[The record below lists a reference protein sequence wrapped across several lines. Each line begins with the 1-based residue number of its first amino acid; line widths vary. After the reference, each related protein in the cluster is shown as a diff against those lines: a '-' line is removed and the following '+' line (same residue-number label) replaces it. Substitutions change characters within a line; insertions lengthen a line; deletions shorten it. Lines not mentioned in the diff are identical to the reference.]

1 MEDTRKISYQSDEEL
16 WELLKKK
23 AKEKFNDSEISLL
36 ENIYL
41 FAKKAHEGQIRASNE
56 PYILHPLN
64 VALILLSFDVDLQ
77 TIEASLLHDV
87 VEDTSISLDIIRDK
101 FGKDVASLVDG
112 VSKISQI
119 KFLSLEEWKLESL
132 RKVLIAMA
140 TDFRVVFIKLA
151 DRLHNMR
158 TLNYLPEEKRKEIAK
173 ETMEIYVPLAHRL
186 GIYTLK
192 WELEDLAFKY
202 LEPEIFQDLKIKV
215 SKKREEREKE
225 IEEIKNKIEILLR
238 ENNINCRVEGR
249 AKNLYSIYRKMKQEN
264 KSFDEIFDLTAL
276 RVIVPSV
283 SDCYRT
289 LGIVHTRWKP
299 IPGRIKDYIAIPKP
313 NGYQSLHTTLIGDN
327 GQPFEI
333 QIRTEEMHKNCEFG
347 IAAHWAYKEKGK
359 KIDPDL
365 SKKINWIRQIAEWQK
380 TIPSARE
387 FINRV
392 KEDIFSD
399 EIFVFTPKGEIIN
412 LPVDATPIDFAY
424 KIHTEIGNKCI
435 GAKVNGKIVP
445 LNYKLKTGDRV
456 EILTSKTSP
465 GPSRDWLKFVK
476 SSSTREKIKQFFRR
490 KDKEEEKKE
499 EIVKE
504 EKEEIEK
511 KEKGVI
517 LERKIKVTN
526 KLGVIIPE
534 LKGDILITLAK
545 CCTPIPGD
553 EIIGYVSKGRGVVI
567 HRRDCKNL
575 LSILENVENS
585 LNKIVKVEWVN
596 DTKIFYPVKI
606 NILVKDEPGVLNKII
621 SIIAKYNY
629 NIESI
634 NAPPSKNKE
643 RTTTIYLT
651 LQIPGYSRLND
662 LIEEIK
668 IIPNVLNVERS
679 I

>member
-1 MEDTRKISYQSDEEL
+1 MEYSKEIYQSEDEL
-16 WELLKKK
+16 WYLFKEK
-23 AKEKFNDSEISLL
+23 AKEKFNDSELSILDD
-36 ENIYL
+36 IYQ

-56 PYILHPLN
+56 PYILHPIN
-64 VALILLSFDVDLQ
+64 VALILLTFDVDLQ

-87 VEDTSISLDIIRDK
+87 VEDTSVSLDTIKDK
-101 FGKDVASLVDG
+101 FGKEVALLVDG

-140 TDFRVVFIKLA
+140 SDFRVVFIKLA

-158 TLNYLPEEKRKEIAK
+158 TLNYLPEEKRREVAK

-215 SKKREEREKE
+215 SKKREERENE
-225 IEEIKNKIEILLR
+225 IFDIKIKIENLLN
-238 ENNINCRVEGR
+238 ENNIVCRVEGR
-249 AKNLYSIYRKMKQEN
+249 AKNLYSIYRKMKQDN
-264 KSFDEIFDLTAL
+264 KTFDEIFDLTAL
-276 RVIVPSV
+276 RVIVPTIQ
-283 SDCYRT
+283 DCYKT
-289 LGIVHTRWKP
+289 LGIVHTKWKP

-327 GQPFEI
+327 GEPFEI
-333 QIRTEEMHKNCEFG
+333 QIRTEEMHKNCEYG
-347 IAAHWAYKEKGK
+347 IASHWSYREKGK
-359 KIDPDL
+359 KINPDM
-365 SKKINWIRQIAEWQK
+365 SNKINWIRQIVEWQK

-412 LPVDATPIDFAY
+412 LTVDATPIDFAY

-435 GAKVNGKIVP
+435 GAKVNGRIVP

-476 SSSTREKIKQFFRR
+476 SSSTKEKIRQFYR
-490 KDKEEEKKE
+490 KKEKEEEKKE
-499 EIVKE
+499 ETV
-504 EKEEIEK
+504 KEEIEK
-511 KEKGVI
+511 KNKGVI
-517 LERKIKVTN
+517 LERKIKTSN
-526 KLGVIIPE
+526 KFGVVIPE
-534 LKGDILITLAK
+534 IKGEVLLTLAK

-553 EIIGYVSKGRGVVI
+553 EIIGYISKGRGVVV

-575 LSILENVENS
+575 LSILGNVDNS
-585 LNKIVKVEWVN
+585 LEKIVKVEWANNV
-596 DTKIFYPVKI
+596 KILYPVKI
-606 NILVKDEPGVLNKII
+606 NIHIKDEPGVLNKIV

-629 NIESI
+629 NIESV
-634 NAPPSKNKE
+634 NAPPSRNKE
-643 RTTTIYLT
+643 KTTTIYMT
-651 LQIPGYSRLND
+651 LQIPGYGKLND
-662 LIEEIK
+662 LLEEIK
-668 IIPNVLNVERS
+668 IVPNVLEIERNS
-679 I
+679 

>member
-1 MEDTRKISYQSDEEL
+1 MEDSRKIYDREDEL
-16 WELLKKK
+16 WYLFKEK
-23 AKEKFNDSEISLL
+23 AKEKFSLEEISNL
-36 ENIYL
+36 EEIYQ
-41 FAKKAHEGQIRASNE
+41 FAKKAHEGQVRASNE
-56 PYILHPLN
+56 PYILHPIN
-64 VALILLSFDVDLQ
+64 VALILLSFGVDLS

-87 VEDTSISLDIIRDK
+87 VEDTSVSLDTIKDK
-101 FGKDVASLVDG
+101 FGKEVASLVDG

-140 TDFRVVFIKLA
+140 SDFRVVFIKLA

-158 TLNYLPEEKRKEIAK
+158 TLNYLTDEKRKEIAK

-215 SKKREEREKE
+215 SKKREERENE
-225 IEEIKNKIEILLR
+225 IIEIKKKIENLLI
-238 ENNINCRVEGR
+238 ENSIICRVEGR
-249 AKNLYSIYRKMKQEN
+249 AKNLYSIYRKMKLEN
-264 KSFDEIFDLTAL
+264 KTFDEIFDLTAL
-276 RVIVPSV
+276 RVIVPTV
-283 SDCYRT
+283 YDCYKA
-289 LGIVHTRWKP
+289 LGVIHTRWKP

-327 GQPFEI
+327 GEPFEI
-333 QIRTEEMHKNCEFG
+333 QIRTEEMHKNCEYG
-347 IAAHWAYKEKGK
+347 IASHWSYKEKGK
-359 KIDPDL
+359 KIDPDM
-365 SKKINWIRQIAEWQK
+365 SKKINWVRQIAEWQK

-399 EIFVFTPKGEIIN
+399 EIFIFTPKGEIIN

-456 EILTSKTSP
+456 EILISKTSP

-476 SSSTREKIKQFFRR
+476 SSSTKEKIRQFYR
-490 KDKEEEKKE
+490 KKEKEEEKKE
-499 EIVKE
+499 DIVKE
-504 EKEEIEK
+504 ELEK
-511 KEKGVI
+511 KDKGVI
-517 LERKIKVTN
+517 LERKIKTSNKFGVT
-526 KLGVIIPE
+526 IPE
-534 LKGDILITLAK
+534 IKGDVLITLAK

-553 EIIGYVSKGRGVVI
+553 EIIGYITKGRGVVV

-575 LSILENVENS
+575 LSILGNVDNS
-585 LNKIVKVEWVN
+585 LDKLVKVEWLSDV
-596 DTKIFYPVKI
+596 KILYPVKI
-606 NILVKDEPGVLNKII
+606 NIHIKDEPGVLSKIV

-629 NIESI
+629 NIESV
-634 NAPPSKNKE
+634 NVPPSRNKE
-643 RTTTIYLT
+643 KTTTIYMT
-651 LQIPGYSRLND
+651 LQIPGFGKLNA
-662 LIEEIK
+662 LLEEIK
-668 IIPNVLNVERS
+668 LVQNVLNIERNS
-679 I
+679 

>member
-1 MEDTRKISYQSDEEL
+1 MEYSKEIYQSEDEL
-16 WELLKKK
+16 WYLFKEK
-23 AKEKFNDSEISLL
+23 AKEKFNDSELSILDD
-36 ENIYL
+36 IYQ
-41 FAKKAHEGQIRASNE
+41 FAKKAHKGQIRASNE
-56 PYILHPLN
+56 PYILHPIN
-64 VALILLSFDVDLQ
+64 VALILLTFDVDLQ

-87 VEDTSISLDIIRDK
+87 VEDTSVSLDTIKDK
-101 FGKDVASLVDG
+101 FGKEVALLVDG

-140 TDFRVVFIKLA
+140 SDFRVVFIKLA

-158 TLNYLPEEKRKEIAK
+158 TLNYLPEEKRREVAK

-215 SKKREEREKE
+215 SKKREERENE
-225 IEEIKNKIEILLR
+225 IFDIKIKIENLLN
-238 ENNINCRVEGR
+238 ENNIVCRVEGR
-249 AKNLYSIYRKMKQEN
+249 AKNLYSIYRKMKQDN
-264 KSFDEIFDLTAL
+264 KTFDEIFDLTAL
-276 RVIVPSV
+276 RVIVPTIQ
-283 SDCYRT
+283 DCYKT

-299 IPGRIKDYIAIPKP
+299 IPGRVKDYIAIPKP
-313 NGYQSLHTTLIGDN
+313 NGYQSLHTTLIDDN
-327 GQPFEI
+327 GEPFEI

-347 IAAHWAYKEKGK
+347 IASHWSYKEKGK
-359 KIDPDL
+359 KIDPDM
-365 SKKINWIRQIAEWQK
+365 SNKINWIRQIVEWQK

-412 LPVDATPIDFAY
+412 LTIDATPIDFAY

-476 SSSTREKIKQFFRR
+476 SSSTKEKIRQFYR
-490 KDKEEEKKE
+490 KKEKEEEKKE
-499 EIVKE
+499 ETV
-504 EKEEIEK
+504 KEEIEK
-511 KEKGVI
+511 KNKGVI
-517 LERKIKVTN
+517 LERKIKTSN
-526 KLGVIIPE
+526 KFGVVIPE
-534 LKGDILITLAK
+534 IKGEVLLTLAK

-553 EIIGYVSKGRGVVI
+553 EIIGYISKGRGVVV

-575 LSILENVENS
+575 LSILGNVDNS
-585 LNKIVKVEWVN
+585 LEKIVKVEWAN
-596 DTKIFYPVKI
+596 DVKILYPVKI
-606 NILVKDEPGVLNKII
+606 NIHIKDEPGVLNKIV

-629 NIESI
+629 NIESV
-634 NAPPSKNKE
+634 NAPPSRNKE
-643 RTTTIYLT
+643 KTTTIYMT
-651 LQIPGYSRLND
+651 LQIPGYGKLND
-662 LIEEIK
+662 LLEEIK
-668 IIPNVLNVERS
+668 IVPNVLEIERNS
-679 I
+679 

>member
-1 MEDTRKISYQSDEEL
+1 MEDAKNLYQNEDEL
-16 WELLKKK
+16 WYTFREK
-23 AKEKFNDSEISLL
+23 AKEKFNDNELSILDD
-36 ENIYL
+36 IYQ
-41 FAKKAHEGQIRASNE
+41 FAKKAHEGQVRASNE
-56 PYILHPLN
+56 PYILHPIN
-64 VALILLSFDVDLQ
+64 VALILLTFRVDLQ

-87 VEDTSISLDIIRDK
+87 VEDTSISLDTIRDK
-101 FGKDVASLVDG
+101 FGKEVALLVDG

-140 TDFRVVFIKLA
+140 SDFRVVFIKLA

-158 TLNYLPEEKRKEIAK
+158 TLSYLTEEKRKEIAK

-202 LEPEIFQDLKIKV
+202 LEPEIFLDLKIKV
-215 SKKREEREKE
+215 SKKREERENE
-225 IEEIKNKIEILLR
+225 IHEIKKKIENLLI
-238 ENNINCRVEGR
+238 ENNITCRVEGR
-249 AKNLYSIYRKMKQEN
+249 AKNLYSIYRKMKLEN
-264 KSFDEIFDLTAL
+264 KTFDEIFDLTAL
-276 RVIVPSV
+276 RVIVSTI

-327 GQPFEI
+327 GEPFEI
-333 QIRTEEMHKNCEFG
+333 QIRTEEMHKNCEYG
-347 IAAHWAYKEKGK
+347 IASHWSYKERGK
-359 KIDPDL
+359 KIDPDM
-365 SKKINWIRQIAEWQK
+365 SKKINWVRQIAEWQK

-412 LPVDATPIDFAY
+412 LSVDATPIDFAY

-465 GPSRDWLKFVK
+465 GPSKDWLKFVK
-476 SSSTREKIKQFFRR
+476 SSSTKEKIRQFYR
-490 KDKEEEKKE
+490 KKEKEEEKKE
-499 EIVKE
+499 ESVKE
-504 EKEEIEK
+504 EAEK
-511 KEKGVI
+511 KDKGVV
-517 LERKIKVTN
+517 LERKIKTSN
-526 KLGVIIPE
+526 KFGVIIPE
-534 LKGDILITLAK
+534 IKGNILITLAK

-553 EIIGYVSKGRGVVI
+553 DIIGYITKGRGVVI

-575 LSILENVENS
+575 LSILSNVDDS
-585 LNKIVKVEWVN
+585 LNKLVKVEWVS
-596 DTKIFYPVKI
+596 DVKILYPVKI
-606 NILVKDEPGVLNKII
+606 NIHIKDEPGVLNKIV

-634 NAPPSKNKE
+634 NVPPSKNKE
-643 RTTTIYLT
+643 KTTTIYMT
-651 LQIPGYSRLND
+651 LQIPGYGKLND

-668 IIPNVLNVERS
+668 VIQNVLNIERNS
-679 I
+679 E

>member
-1 MEDTRKISYQSDEEL
+1 MEYSKEIYQSEDEL
-16 WELLKKK
+16 WYLFKEK
-23 AKEKFNDSEISLL
+23 AKEKFNDSELSILDD
-36 ENIYL
+36 IYQ
-41 FAKKAHEGQIRASNE
+41 FAKKAHKGQIRASNE
-56 PYILHPLN
+56 PYILHPIN
-64 VALILLSFDVDLQ
+64 VALILLTFDVDLQ

-87 VEDTSISLDIIRDK
+87 VEDTSVSLDTIKDK
-101 FGKDVASLVDG
+101 FGKEVALLVDG

-140 TDFRVVFIKLA
+140 SDFRVVFIKLA

-158 TLNYLPEEKRKEIAK
+158 TLNYLPEEKRREVAK

-215 SKKREEREKE
+215 SKKREERENE
-225 IEEIKNKIEILLR
+225 IFDIKIKIENLLN
-238 ENNINCRVEGR
+238 ENNIVCRVEGR
-249 AKNLYSIYRKMKQEN
+249 AKNLYSIYRKMKQDN
-264 KSFDEIFDLTAL
+264 KTFDEIFDLTAL
-276 RVIVPSV
+276 RVIVPTIQ
-283 SDCYRT
+283 DCYKT

-299 IPGRIKDYIAIPKP
+299 IPGRVKDYIAIPKP
-313 NGYQSLHTTLIGDN
+313 NGYQSLHTTLIDDN
-327 GQPFEI
+327 GEPFEI

-347 IAAHWAYKEKGK
+347 IASHWSYKEKGK
-359 KIDPDL
+359 KIDPDM
-365 SKKINWIRQIAEWQK
+365 SNKINWIRQIVEWQK

-412 LPVDATPIDFAY
+412 LTVDATPIDFAY

-435 GAKVNGKIVP
+435 GAKVNGRIVP

-476 SSSTREKIKQFFRR
+476 SSSTKEKIRQFYR
-490 KDKEEEKKE
+490 KKEKEEEKKE
-499 EIVKE
+499 ETV
-504 EKEEIEK
+504 KEEIEK
-511 KEKGVI
+511 KNKGVI
-517 LERKIKVTN
+517 LERKIKTSN
-526 KLGVIIPE
+526 KFGVVIPE
-534 LKGDILITLAK
+534 IKGEVLLTLAK

-553 EIIGYVSKGRGVVI
+553 EIIGYISKGRGVVV

-575 LSILENVENS
+575 LSILGNVDNS
-585 LNKIVKVEWVN
+585 LEKIVKVEWAN
-596 DTKIFYPVKI
+596 DVKILYPVKI
-606 NILVKDEPGVLNKII
+606 NIHIKDEPGVLNKIV

-629 NIESI
+629 NIESV

-643 RTTTIYLT
+643 KTTTIYMT
-651 LQIPGYSRLND
+651 LQIPGYGKLND
-662 LIEEIK
+662 LLEEIK
-668 IIPNVLNVERS
+668 IVPNVLEIERNS
-679 I
+679 

>member
-1 MEDTRKISYQSDEEL
+1 MEDSRKIYDREDEL
-16 WELLKKK
+16 WYLFKEK
-23 AKEKFNDSEISLL
+23 AKEKFSLEEISNL
-36 ENIYL
+36 EEIYQ
-41 FAKKAHEGQIRASNE
+41 FAKKAHEGQVRASNE
-56 PYILHPLN
+56 PYILHPIN
-64 VALILLSFDVDLQ
+64 VALILLSFGVDLS

-87 VEDTSISLDIIRDK
+87 VEDTSVSLDTIKDK
-101 FGKDVASLVDG
+101 FGKEVASLVDG

-140 TDFRVVFIKLA
+140 SDFRVVFIKLA

-158 TLNYLPEEKRKEIAK
+158 TLNYLTDEKRKEIAK

-215 SKKREEREKE
+215 SKKREERENE
-225 IEEIKNKIEILLR
+225 IIEIKKKIENLLI
-238 ENNINCRVEGR
+238 ENSIICRVEGR
-249 AKNLYSIYRKMKQEN
+249 AKNLYSIYRKMKLEN
-264 KSFDEIFDLTAL
+264 KTFDEIFDLTAL
-276 RVIVPSV
+276 RVIVPTV
-283 SDCYRT
+283 YDCYKA
-289 LGIVHTRWKP
+289 LGVIHTRWKP

-327 GQPFEI
+327 GEPFEI
-333 QIRTEEMHKNCEFG
+333 QIRTEEMHKNCEYG
-347 IAAHWAYKEKGK
+347 IASHWSYKEKGK
-359 KIDPDL
+359 KIDPDM
-365 SKKINWIRQIAEWQK
+365 SKKINWVRQIAEWQK

-399 EIFVFTPKGEIIN
+399 EIFIFTPKGEIIN

-456 EILTSKTSP
+456 EILISKTSP

-476 SSSTREKIKQFFRR
+476 SSSTKEKIRQFYR
-490 KDKEEEKKE
+490 KKEKEEEKKE
-499 EIVKE
+499 DIVKE
-504 EKEEIEK
+504 ELEK
-511 KEKGVI
+511 KDKGVI
-517 LERKIKVTN
+517 LERKIKTSNKFGVT
-526 KLGVIIPE
+526 IPE
-534 LKGDILITLAK
+534 IKGDVLITLAK

-553 EIIGYVSKGRGVVI
+553 EIIGYITKGRGVVV

-575 LSILENVENS
+575 LSILGNVDNS
-585 LNKIVKVEWVN
+585 LDKLVKVEWVS
-596 DTKIFYPVKI
+596 DVKILYPVKI
-606 NILVKDEPGVLNKII
+606 NIHIKDEPGVLSKIV

-629 NIESI
+629 NIESV
-634 NAPPSKNKE
+634 NVPPSRNKE
-643 RTTTIYLT
+643 KTTTIYMT
-651 LQIPGYSRLND
+651 LQIPGFGKLNA
-662 LIEEIK
+662 LLEEIK
-668 IIPNVLNVERS
+668 LVQNVLNIERNS
-679 I
+679 

>member
-1 MEDTRKISYQSDEEL
+1 MEYSKEIYQSEDEL
-16 WELLKKK
+16 WYLFKEK
-23 AKEKFNDSEISLL
+23 AKEKFNDSELSILDD
-36 ENIYL
+36 IYQ

-56 PYILHPLN
+56 PYILHPIN
-64 VALILLSFDVDLQ
+64 VALILLTFDVDLQ

-87 VEDTSISLDIIRDK
+87 VEDTSVSLDTIKDK
-101 FGKDVASLVDG
+101 FGKEVASLVDG

-140 TDFRVVFIKLA
+140 SDFRVVFIKLA

-158 TLNYLPEEKRKEIAK
+158 TLNYLPEEKRKEISK

-192 WELEDLAFKY
+192 WELEDLSFKY

-215 SKKREEREKE
+215 SKKREERENE
-225 IEEIKNKIEILLR
+225 IYEIKIKIENLLN
-238 ENNINCRVEGR
+238 ENNITCRVEGR
-249 AKNLYSIYRKMKQEN
+249 AKNLYSIYRKMKQDN
-264 KSFDEIFDLTAL
+264 KTFDEIFDLTAL
-276 RVIVPSV
+276 RVIVPTIQ
-283 SDCYRT
+283 DCYKT

-313 NGYQSLHTTLIGDN
+313 NGYQSLHTTLIDDN
-327 GQPFEI
+327 GEPFEI
-333 QIRTEEMHKNCEFG
+333 QIRTEEMHKNCEYG
-347 IAAHWAYKEKGK
+347 IASHWSYKEKGK
-359 KIDPDL
+359 KIDPDM
-365 SKKINWIRQIAEWQK
+365 SNKINWIRQIVEWQK

-412 LPVDATPIDFAY
+412 LTVDATPIDFAY

-476 SSSTREKIKQFFRR
+476 SPSTKEKIRQFYR
-490 KDKEEEKKE
+490 KKEKEEEKKE
-499 EIVKE
+499 ETV
-504 EKEEIEK
+504 KEEIEK
-511 KEKGVI
+511 KYKGVV
-517 LERKIKVTN
+517 LERKIKTSN
-526 KLGVIIPE
+526 KFGVVIPGI
-534 LKGDILITLAK
+534 KGEVLITLAK

-553 EIIGYVSKGRGVVI
+553 EIIGYISKGRGVVV

-575 LSILENVENS
+575 LSILGNVDNS
-585 LNKIVKVEWVN
+585 LEKIVKVEWAN
-596 DTKIFYPVKI
+596 DVKILYPVKI
-606 NILVKDEPGVLNKII
+606 NIHIKDEPGVLNKIV
-621 SIIAKYNY
+621 SIIAKYDY
-629 NIESI
+629 NIESV
-634 NAPPSKNKE
+634 NVPPSKNKE
-643 RTTTIYLT
+643 KTTTIYMT
-651 LQIPGYSRLND
+651 LQIPGYGKLND
-662 LIEEIK
+662 LLEEIK
-668 IIPNVLNVERS
+668 IVPNVLEIERNS
-679 I
+679 

>member
-1 MEDTRKISYQSDEEL
+1 MEYSKEIYQSEDEL
-16 WELLKKK
+16 WYLFKEK
-23 AKEKFNDSEISLL
+23 AKEKFNDSELSIVDD
-36 ENIYL
+36 IYQ

-56 PYILHPLN
+56 PYILHPIN
-64 VALILLSFDVDLQ
+64 VALILLTFDVDLQ

-87 VEDTSISLDIIRDK
+87 VEDTSVSLDTIKDK
-101 FGKDVASLVDG
+101 FGKEVALLVDG

-140 TDFRVVFIKLA
+140 SDFRVVFIKLA

-158 TLNYLPEEKRKEIAK
+158 TLNYLPEEKRREIAK
-173 ETMEIYVPLAHRL
+173 ETIEIYVPLAHRL

-215 SKKREEREKE
+215 SKKREERENE
-225 IEEIKNKIEILLR
+225 IFDIKIKIENLLN
-238 ENNINCRVEGR
+238 ENNITCRVEGR
-249 AKNLYSIYRKMKQEN
+249 AKNLYSIYRKMKQDN
-264 KSFDEIFDLTAL
+264 KTFDEIFDLTAL
-276 RVIVPSV
+276 RVIVPTIQ
-283 SDCYRT
+283 DCYKT
-289 LGIVHTRWKP
+289 LGIVHTKWKP

-327 GQPFEI
+327 GEPFEI
-333 QIRTEEMHKNCEFG
+333 QIRTEEMHKNCEYG
-347 IAAHWAYKEKGK
+347 IASHWSYKEKGK
-359 KIDPDL
+359 KIDPDM
-365 SKKINWIRQIAEWQK
+365 SNKINWIRQIVEWQK

-412 LPVDATPIDFAY
+412 LTVDATPIDFAY

-435 GAKVNGKIVP
+435 GAKVNGRIVP

-476 SSSTREKIKQFFRR
+476 SSSTKEKIRQFYR
-490 KDKEEEKKE
+490 KKEKEEEKKE
-499 EIVKE
+499 ETV
-504 EKEEIEK
+504 KEEIEK
-511 KEKGVI
+511 KNKGVI
-517 LERKIKVTN
+517 LERKIKTSN
-526 KLGVIIPE
+526 KFGVVIPE
-534 LKGDILITLAK
+534 IKGEVLLTLAK

-553 EIIGYVSKGRGVVI
+553 EIIGYISKGRGVVV

-575 LSILENVENS
+575 LSILGNVDNS
-585 LNKIVKVEWVN
+585 LEKIVKVEWAN
-596 DTKIFYPVKI
+596 DVKILYPVKI
-606 NILVKDEPGVLNKII
+606 NIHIKDEPGVLNKIV

-629 NIESI
+629 NIESV

-643 RTTTIYLT
+643 KTTTIYMT
-651 LQIPGYSRLND
+651 LQIPGYGKLND
-662 LIEEIK
+662 LLEEIK
-668 IIPNVLNVERS
+668 IVPNVLEIERNS
-679 I
+679 

>member
-1 MEDTRKISYQSDEEL
+1 MEYSKEIYQSEDEL
-16 WELLKKK
+16 WYLFKEK
-23 AKEKFNDSEISLL
+23 AKEKFNDSELSILDD
-36 ENIYL
+36 IYQ

-56 PYILHPLN
+56 PYILHPIN
-64 VALILLSFDVDLQ
+64 VALILLTFDVDLQ

-87 VEDTSISLDIIRDK
+87 VEDTSVSLDTIKDK
-101 FGKDVASLVDG
+101 FGKEVALLVDG

-140 TDFRVVFIKLA
+140 SDFRVVFIKLA

-158 TLNYLPEEKRKEIAK
+158 TLNYLPEEKRREIAK
-173 ETMEIYVPLAHRL
+173 ETIEIYVPLAHRL

-215 SKKREEREKE
+215 SKKREERENE
-225 IEEIKNKIEILLR
+225 IFDIKIKIENLLN
-238 ENNINCRVEGR
+238 ENNITCRVEGR
-249 AKNLYSIYRKMKQEN
+249 AKNLYSIYRKMKQDN
-264 KSFDEIFDLTAL
+264 KTFDEIFDLTAL
-276 RVIVPSV
+276 RVIVPTIQ
-283 SDCYRT
+283 DCYKT
-289 LGIVHTRWKP
+289 LGIVHTKWKP

-327 GQPFEI
+327 GEPFEI
-333 QIRTEEMHKNCEFG
+333 QIRTEEMHKNCEYG
-347 IAAHWAYKEKGK
+347 IASHWSYREKGK
-359 KIDPDL
+359 KINPDM
-365 SKKINWIRQIAEWQK
+365 SNKINWIRQIVEWQK

-412 LPVDATPIDFAY
+412 LTVDATPIDFAY

-435 GAKVNGKIVP
+435 GAKVNGRIVP

-476 SSSTREKIKQFFRR
+476 SSSTKEKIRQFYR
-490 KDKEEEKKE
+490 KKEKEEEKKE
-499 EIVKE
+499 ETV
-504 EKEEIEK
+504 KEEIEK
-511 KEKGVI
+511 KNKGVI
-517 LERKIKVTN
+517 LERKIKTSN
-526 KLGVIIPE
+526 KFGVVIPE
-534 LKGDILITLAK
+534 IKGEVLLTLAK

-553 EIIGYVSKGRGVVI
+553 EIIGYISKGRGVVV

-575 LSILENVENS
+575 LSILGNVDNS
-585 LNKIVKVEWVN
+585 LEKIVKVEWANNV
-596 DTKIFYPVKI
+596 KILYPVKI
-606 NILVKDEPGVLNKII
+606 NIHIKDEPGVLNKIV

-629 NIESI
+629 NIESV
-634 NAPPSKNKE
+634 NAPPSRNKE
-643 RTTTIYLT
+643 KTTTIYMT
-651 LQIPGYSRLND
+651 LQIPGYGKLND
-662 LIEEIK
+662 LLEEIK
-668 IIPNVLNVERS
+668 IVPNVLEIERNS
-679 I
+679 

>member
-1 MEDTRKISYQSDEEL
+1 MEYSKEIYQSEDEL
-16 WELLKKK
+16 WYLFKEK
-23 AKEKFNDSEISLL
+23 AKEKFNDSELSILDD
-36 ENIYL
+36 IYQ

-56 PYILHPLN
+56 PYILHPIN
-64 VALILLSFDVDLQ
+64 VALILLTFDVDLQ

-87 VEDTSISLDIIRDK
+87 VEDTSVSLDTIKDK
-101 FGKDVASLVDG
+101 FGKEVALLVDG

-140 TDFRVVFIKLA
+140 SDFRVVFIKLA

-158 TLNYLPEEKRKEIAK
+158 TLNYLPEEKRREIAK

-215 SKKREEREKE
+215 SKKREERENE
-225 IEEIKNKIEILLR
+225 IFDIKIKIENLLN
-238 ENNINCRVEGR
+238 ENNITCRVEGR
-249 AKNLYSIYRKMKQEN
+249 AKNLYSIYRKMKQDN
-264 KSFDEIFDLTAL
+264 KTFDEIFDLTAL
-276 RVIVPSV
+276 RVIVPTIQ
-283 SDCYRT
+283 DCYKT
-289 LGIVHTRWKP
+289 LGIVHTKWKP

-327 GQPFEI
+327 GEPFEI
-333 QIRTEEMHKNCEFG
+333 QIRTEEMHKNCEYG
-347 IAAHWAYKEKGK
+347 IASHWSYREKGK
-359 KIDPDL
+359 KINPDM
-365 SKKINWIRQIAEWQK
+365 SNKINWIRQIVEWQK

-412 LPVDATPIDFAY
+412 LTVDATPIDFAY

-435 GAKVNGKIVP
+435 GAKVNGRIVP

-476 SSSTREKIKQFFRR
+476 SSSTREKIRQFYR
-490 KDKEEEKKE
+490 KKEKEEEKKE
-499 EIVKE
+499 ETV
-504 EKEEIEK
+504 KEEIEK
-511 KEKGVI
+511 KNKGVI
-517 LERKIKVTN
+517 LERKIKTSN
-526 KLGVIIPE
+526 KFGVVIPE
-534 LKGDILITLAK
+534 IKGEVLLTLAK

-553 EIIGYVSKGRGVVI
+553 EIIGYISKGRGVVV

-575 LSILENVENS
+575 LSILGNVDNS
-585 LNKIVKVEWVN
+585 LEKIVKVEWANNV
-596 DTKIFYPVKI
+596 KILYPVKI
-606 NILVKDEPGVLNKII
+606 NIHIKDEPGVLNKIV

-629 NIESI
+629 NIESV
-634 NAPPSKNKE
+634 NAPPSRNKE
-643 RTTTIYLT
+643 KTTTIYMT
-651 LQIPGYSRLND
+651 LQIPGYGKLND
-662 LIEEIK
+662 LLEEIK
-668 IIPNVLNVERS
+668 IVPNVLEIERNS
-679 I
+679 

>member
-1 MEDTRKISYQSDEEL
+1 MEDEKTKLISEDEL
-16 WELLKKK
+16 WEVF
-23 AKEKFNDSEISLL
+23 KEKLKDKFSEKEIREL

-41 FAKKAHEGQIRASNE
+41 FAKKAHEGQERASHE

-64 VALILLSFDVDLQ
+64 VALILIDFNVDFPTLA
-77 TIEASLLHDV
+77 ASLLHDV
-87 VEDTSISLDIIRDK
+87 VEDTNVSIDTIRDK
-101 FGKDVASLVDG
+101 FGKEIANLVDG

-140 TDFRVVFIKLA
+140 SDFRVVFIKLA

-158 TLNYLPEEKRKEIAK
+158 TLKYLPPEKRKEIAK

-192 WELEDLAFKY
+192 WELEDLSFKY

-225 IEEIKNKIEILLR
+225 IEDIKKEIEKLLE
-238 ENNINCRVEGR
+238 ENGIKSRVEGR

-264 KSFDEIFDLTAL
+264 KTFEEIFDLTAL
-276 RVIVPSV
+276 RVIVSTV
-283 SDCYRT
+283 SDCYKT
-289 LGIVHTRWKP
+289 LGLVHTRWKP
-299 IPGRIKDYIAIPKP
+299 LPGRIKDYIAIPKP

-327 GQPFEI
+327 GEPFEI
-333 QIRTEEMHKNCEFG
+333 QIRTEEMHKKCEMG
-347 IAAHWAYKEKGK
+347 MAAHWMYKEGGK

-365 SKKINWIRQIAEWQK
+365 SKKINWIRQISEWQR

-412 LPVDATPIDFAY
+412 LPQDATPVDFAY
-424 KIHTEIGNKCI
+424 KIHTEIGHKCV
-435 GAKVNGKIVP
+435 GAKVNGRIVP
-445 LNYKLKTGDRV
+445 LDYKLKTGDRV
-456 EILTSKTSP
+456 EILTSKNSP

-476 SSSTREKIKQFFRR
+476 SSSTKEKIRQFFRR
-490 KDKEEEKKE
+490 KEKEKEEELPKE
-499 EIVKE
+499 EIQ
-504 EKEEIEK
+504 EKED
-511 KEKGVI
+511 KGI
-517 LERKIKVTN
+517 KLERKIKTQS
-526 KLGVIIPE
+526 KLGVIVE
-534 LKGDILITLAK
+534 GLKGNLLINLAK

-553 EIIGYVSKGRGVVI
+553 EIIGYISKGRGIVI

-575 LSILENVENS
+575 LSILGQEKENI
-585 LNKIVKVEWVN
+585 NKLVN
-596 DTKIFYPVKI
+596 VSWAEDTKILYPVKI
-606 NILVKDEPGVLNKII
+606 DIHVKDEPGVLNNII
-621 SIIAKYNY
+621 SIISKYNY

-634 NAPPSKNKE
+634 NAPPAKNKD
-643 RTTTIYLT
+643 RTTVIYMT
-651 LQIPGYSRLND
+651 LQIPGYSRLKELVN
-662 LIEEIK
+662 EIK
-668 IIPNVLNVERS
+668 TVQNVIEVKRGE
-679 I
+679 

>member
-1 MEDTRKISYQSDEEL
+1 MEYSKEIYQSEDEL
-16 WELLKKK
+16 WYLFKQK
-23 AKEKFNDSEISLL
+23 AKEKFNDSELSILDD
-36 ENIYL
+36 IYQ
-41 FAKKAHEGQIRASNE
+41 FAKNAHEGQIRASNE
-56 PYILHPLN
+56 PYILHPIN
-64 VALILLSFDVDLQ
+64 VALILLTFDFDLQ

-87 VEDTSISLDIIRDK
+87 VEDTSVSLDTIKDK
-101 FGKDVASLVDG
+101 FGKEVASLVDG

-140 TDFRVVFIKLA
+140 SDFRVVFIKLA

-158 TLNYLPEEKRKEIAK
+158 TLNYLPDEKRKEIAK

-215 SKKREEREKE
+215 SKKREERENE
-225 IEEIKNKIEILLR
+225 IFDIKIKIENLLI
-238 ENNINCRVEGR
+238 ENNIFCRVEGR
-249 AKNLYSIYRKMKQEN
+249 VKNLYSIYRKMKQDN
-264 KSFDEIFDLTAL
+264 KTFDEIFDLTAL
-276 RVIVPSV
+276 RVIVPTV
-283 SDCYRT
+283 QDCYKT

-299 IPGRIKDYIAIPKP
+299 IPGRVKDYIAIPKP
-313 NGYQSLHTTLIGDN
+313 NGYQSLHTTLIDDKGE
-327 GQPFEI
+327 PFEI

-347 IAAHWAYKEKGK
+347 IASHWSYKEKGK
-359 KIDPDL
+359 KIDPDM
-365 SKKINWIRQIAEWQK
+365 SNKINWIRQIVEWQK

-412 LPVDATPIDFAY
+412 LTVDATPIDFAY

-445 LNYKLKTGDRV
+445 LNYKLKTGDRI

-476 SSSTREKIKQFFRR
+476 SSSTKEKIRQFYR
-490 KDKEEEKKE
+490 KKEKEEEKKE
-499 EIVKE
+499 ETVKE
-504 EKEEIEK
+504 DIEK
-511 KEKGVI
+511 KDKGVV
-517 LERKIKVTN
+517 LERKIKTSN
-526 KLGVIIPE
+526 KFGVVIPGI
-534 LKGDILITLAK
+534 KGEVLITLAK

-553 EIIGYVSKGRGVVI
+553 EIIGYISKGRGVVV

-575 LSILENVENS
+575 LSILGNVDNS
-585 LNKIVKVEWVN
+585 LEKIVKVKWADDV
-596 DTKIFYPVKI
+596 KILYPVKI
-606 NILVKDEPGVLNKII
+606 NILIKDEPGVLNKIV

-629 NIESI
+629 NIESV
-634 NAPPSKNKE
+634 NAPPSRNKE
-643 RTTTIYLT
+643 KTTTIYMT
-651 LQIPGYSRLND
+651 LQIPGYGKLND
-662 LIEEIK
+662 LLEEIK
-668 IIPNVLNVERS
+668 IVPNVLEIERNS
-679 I
+679 

>member
-1 MEDTRKISYQSDEEL
+1 MEYSKEIYQSEDEL
-16 WELLKKK
+16 WYLFKEK
-23 AKEKFNDSEISLL
+23 AKEKFNDSELSILDD
-36 ENIYL
+36 IYQ

-56 PYILHPLN
+56 PYILHPIN
-64 VALILLSFDVDLQ
+64 VALILLTFDVDLQ

-87 VEDTSISLDIIRDK
+87 VEDTSVSLDTIKDK
-101 FGKDVASLVDG
+101 FGKEVALLVDG

-140 TDFRVVFIKLA
+140 SDFRVVFIKLA

-158 TLNYLPEEKRKEIAK
+158 TLNYLPEEKRREIAK

-215 SKKREEREKE
+215 SKKREERENE
-225 IEEIKNKIEILLR
+225 IFDIKIKIENLLN
-238 ENNINCRVEGR
+238 ENNITCRVEGR
-249 AKNLYSIYRKMKQEN
+249 AKNLYSIYRKMKQDN
-264 KSFDEIFDLTAL
+264 KTFDEIFDLTAL
-276 RVIVPSV
+276 RVIVPTIQ
-283 SDCYRT
+283 DCYKT
-289 LGIVHTRWKP
+289 LGIVHTKWKP

-327 GQPFEI
+327 GEPFEI
-333 QIRTEEMHKNCEFG
+333 QIRTEEMHKNCEYG
-347 IAAHWAYKEKGK
+347 IASHWSYREKGK
-359 KIDPDL
+359 KINPDM
-365 SKKINWIRQIAEWQK
+365 SNKINWIRQIVEWQK

-412 LPVDATPIDFAY
+412 LTVDATPIDFAY

-435 GAKVNGKIVP
+435 GAKVNGRIVP

-476 SSSTREKIKQFFRR
+476 SSSTKEKIRQFYR
-490 KDKEEEKKE
+490 KKEKEEEKKE
-499 EIVKE
+499 ETV
-504 EKEEIEK
+504 KEEIEK
-511 KEKGVI
+511 KNKGVI
-517 LERKIKVTN
+517 LERKIKTSN
-526 KLGVIIPE
+526 KFGVVIPE
-534 LKGDILITLAK
+534 IKGEVLLTLAK

-553 EIIGYVSKGRGVVI
+553 EIIGYISKGRGVVV

-575 LSILENVENS
+575 LSILGNVDNS
-585 LNKIVKVEWVN
+585 LEKIVKVEWANNV
-596 DTKIFYPVKI
+596 KILYPVKI
-606 NILVKDEPGVLNKII
+606 NIHIKDEPGVLNKIV

-629 NIESI
+629 NIESV
-634 NAPPSKNKE
+634 NAPPSRNKE
-643 RTTTIYLT
+643 KTTTIYMT
-651 LQIPGYSRLND
+651 LQIPGYGKLND
-662 LIEEIK
+662 LLEEIK
-668 IIPNVLNVERS
+668 IVPNVLEIERNS
-679 I
+679 